1 MKRNKQNRKLIN
13 IAFCNAVRSEFKTD
27 LYKMLG
33 KFNISE
39 SQFENWSR
47 HINRV
52 DPSLNSLHELATFI
66 NFKGNLCM
74 HI

>member
-27 LYKMLG
+27 LYKMLS

-52 DPSLNSLHELATFI
+52 DPNSNSLNELANFI
-66 NFKGNLCM
+66 NFKENICM
-74 HI
+74 SI